1 MDMTTPHQVGF
12 HAMPD
17 SPHLTWSACGYT
29 LLTLTGLA
37 PEISTGQIAR
47 VTLNGV
53 DLVTRPMGATTLM
66 VIPAFKQEAQRVVLH
81 LIVPPA
87 PEAPKP
93 FKTIQSRAPA
103 PDLHYGLTAPSN
115 QHQRHPQ

>member
-29 LLTLTGLA
+29 LLTLQGLT

-81 LIVPPA
+81 LIVPPV
-87 PEAPKP
+87 PEALEP
-93 FKTIQSRAPA
+93 FKTVQAGLVP
-103 PDLHYGLTAPSN
+103 PDLSMGLTAPN
-115 QHQRHPQ
+115 NRHERHYQ